1 MTQKLIL
8 KIYKNGLDLDLKGAK
23 NIEPSIEDMSFC
35 YGYLLGVRRGF
46 NTCQDLNYKLEAAE
60 HFDYNKLKKIIK
72 KKQRKK

>member
-8 KIYKNGLDLDLKGAK
+8 KIYKNGLQLDLKGAK

-35 YGYLLGVRRGF
+35 YGYLLGIRRGF
-46 NTCQDLNYKLEAAE
+46 NTCQDLNYESL
-60 HFDYNKLKKIIK
+60 DNKDIKKIINK

>member
-8 KIYKNGLDLDLKGAK
+8 KIYKNGLELDLKGAK

-46 NTCQDLNYKLEAAE
+46 NTCQDLNYQHL
-60 HFDYNKLKKIIK
+60 DNKDIKKIIK
-72 KKQRKK
+72 KRQRKK